1 MDNEPTI
8 NLTGTE
14 LLSTLTAAQVDHVS
28 RGLELACG
36 CELFAR
42 GGRLWLGGVGTPGG
56 GGNIPLSLPLPGFPT
71 NNSYKHFSLEDFLV
85 FCIFSPYVLPFFLL
99 LYRPLP

>member
-42 GGRLWLGGVGTPGG
+42 GGRLWLGVVGTTGAIMMRGTHSVNHVYESAKAIDQAGG
-56 GGNIPLSLPLPGFPT
+56 T
-71 NNSYKHFSLEDFLV
+71 
-85 FCIFSPYVLPFFLL
+85 
-99 LYRPLP
+99 